1 MVFLFLIV
9 AGVSAALLK
18 LGTLLVMVDVLV
30 LALKGALLVS
40 AVALLAAL
48 WQWLRHRW

>member
-18 LGTLLVMVDVLV
+18 LGALFVMVNVLM

-40 AVALLAAL
+40 AALLLWAL
-48 WQWLRHRW
+48 WQWLRNRR